1 MKPVKGFLYKILD
14 VDLMSSKFIK
24 YIGSGITSDTLFT
37 VTSDHEY
44 SKRNSVSITPVS
56 MYSNSYSVDIP
67 MMVFNAS
74 FNVLPHLKGYISA
87 IEYAKT
93 FKEGDTVECVVD
105 SSRLGKFY
113 KVGEVFTVVKR
124 RRSTKHNFI
133 NIKGRAAF
141 TAINFIKTN
150 KQSENNMHTMPTTK
164 FYCVA
169 QENANS
175 KRKYFDGQGDPKKAL
190 EEAQEYATQLVG
202 KNGGKVAIMESK
214 MIIKPKVDV
223 DIQTFGSE

>member
-1 MKPVKGFLYKILD
+1 MKPVKGFLYKIARSDAIPIRL
-14 VDLMSSKFIK
+14 LRSF
-24 YIGSGITSDTLFT
+24 GSGIPGETLFI
-37 VTSDHEY
+37 VNSY
-44 SKRNSVSITPVS
+44 SECHRVNTISITPVS
-56 MYSNSYSVDIP
+56 MYSNSFSVDIP
-67 MMVFNAS
+67 MAVFTAS
-74 FNVLPHLKGYISA
+74 FKVLPHLKGYSSA
-87 IEYAKT
+87 IEYANT
-93 FKEGDTVECVVD
+93 FKEGDTIECVVD

-190 EEAQEYATQLVG
+190 EEAQDYATHLVG
-202 KNGGKVAIMESK
+202 KDGGKVAIMESK

-223 DIQTFGSE
+223 DIQRFDGE